1 MGEKTKEQVGKGS
14 RAKGAGGE
22 RELARILKDEYGYET
37 RRGFTFNRQSDVV
50 GLPGIH
56 IECKRV
62 ENLNL
67 RKALDQSVRE
77 AKVRRDGLPVVM
89 YRKNYRK
96 WKVAMQL
103 DHFLELLRVEAK
115 AEDRSQIVRMD
126 LDEWMDVYGDYANE

>member
-1 MGEKTKEQVGKGS
+1 MGEKTNEQVGKGS
-14 RAKGAGGE
+14 RTKGAGGE
-22 RELARILKDEYGYET
+22 RELARILKDRYGYET
-37 RRGFTFNRQSDVV
+37 HRGFTFNRQSDVV

-77 AKVRRDGLPVVM
+77 ARIRRDGLPVVM

-103 DHFLELLRVEAK
+103 DHFLQLLRVEAK
-115 AEDRSQIVRMD
+115 TEDYSQIVRMD
-126 LDEWMDVYGDYANE
+126 LDEWMDVYGDYVNE